1 MYTSE
6 KLEKNKYQ
14 IKIKISPEEWEGFV
28 EQAYEEEKG
37 KYSVQG
43 FRKGKAPRK
52 VIEKNYGENVF
63 FDTAIDIAF
72 TKEYSIALDKEKQI
86 QPIDAPSLK
95 LESFD
100 ENGLVIV
107 ATVESMPDVILGQ
120 YKGLVVDRCNENLD
134 ETRVDKELEQ
144 VRERQAR
151 FVTVEREAQ
160 MGDVVVIDFSGSID
174 GKKFEGGTAENQRLE
189 LGSKTF
195 IDNFEEQVVG
205 MKVGERKDV
214 KVTFPKDYGA
224 SELAGKNAVFDVLL
238 VKVEEKQLP
247 ELNDE
252 FAANVSE
259 FETLQEYRD
268 DIRKHLEESLKE
280 HMERHNENNLIEA
293 VVKGSSVEVPE
304 CLIERQLD
312 MFVRDLETR
321 LSFQGMTL
329 ENYLSWTNTTLE
341 KLREEN
347 RDKAIDTVKT
357 RLVLEKLIETENLQV
372 APEALEARIAELAE
386 KYKKSLE
393 DYKKSL
399 GEKQIAYFE
408 NEMLMNNV
416 IEFLKNNNRFK
427 D

>member
-6 KLEKNKYQ
+6 KLKKNKYQ

-386 KYKKSLE
+386 KYKKNLE

>member
-224 SELAGKNAVFDVLL
+224 SELAGKNVVFDVLL

-386 KYKKSLE
+386 KYKKNLE

>member
-14 IKIKISPEEWEGFV
+14 IKINISPEEWEGFV

-72 TKEYSIALDKEKQI
+72 TKEYSNALENEKQI

-107 ATVESMPDVILGQ
+107 ATVECVPDVTLGQ
-120 YKGLVVDRCNENLD
+120 YKGLVVDRCNETLD
-134 ETRVDKELEQ
+134 ESRVDKELEQ

-151 FVTVEREAQ
+151 FVPVEREAQ

-195 IDNFEEQVVG
+195 IDNFEEQIVG
-205 MKVGERKDV
+205 MKVGERRDV

-238 VKVEEKQLP
+238 DKVEEKQLP

-252 FAANVSE
+252 FASNVSE
-259 FETLQEYRD
+259 FETLQEYKE

-293 VVKGSSVEVPE
+293 VVNGSSVEIPE

-312 MFVRDLETR
+312 MFIRDLETR

-329 ENYLSWTNTTLE
+329 ENYLSWTNGTVE
-341 KLREEN
+341 KLKEEN
-347 RDKAIDTVKT
+347 RERAIETVKT
-357 RLVLEKLIETENLQV
+357 RLVLEKLIETESLQV
-372 APEALEARIAELAE
+372 APEALEEKIAQLAE
-386 KYKKSLE
+386 KYKKNVE
-393 DYKKSL
+393 DYKKTL
-399 GEKQIAYFE
+399 GDKQIAYFE

-416 IEFLKNNNRFK
+416 IEFLKKNNTFK

>member
-386 KYKKSLE
+386 KYKKNLE

>member
-43 FRKGKAPRK
+43 FRKGKVPRK

-386 KYKKSLE
+386 KYKKNLE

>member
-224 SELAGKNAVFDVLL
+224 SELAGKNAVFNVLL

-386 KYKKSLE
+386 KYKKNLE

>member
-280 HMERHNENNLIEA
+280 HMKRHNENNLIEA

-386 KYKKSLE
+386 KYKKNLE